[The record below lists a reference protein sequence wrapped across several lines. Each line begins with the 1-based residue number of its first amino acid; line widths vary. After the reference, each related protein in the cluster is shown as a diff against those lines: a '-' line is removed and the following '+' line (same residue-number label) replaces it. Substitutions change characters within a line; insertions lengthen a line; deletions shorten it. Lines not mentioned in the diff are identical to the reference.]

1 MTALQRIQIRLSE
14 ISVRLG
20 EIAALEGGSFT
31 DEIRAEFQA
40 LQVEHGELNTRQ
52 QAAILSEG
60 TEQAALVGREGDG
73 DGTPAEIRSLLQRS
87 SAANYLSSAVAG
99 IQITGAECELNAAL
113 EIGNIGAGGGTLILW
128 QVLDIPEELRADAPS
143 TTTQLAGA
151 VVQRSILQR
160 LFGRD
165 ILDALGIRIDS
176 VPAGQAQ
183 WPLLTG
189 GVSPD
194 QKAEKAAAPDA
205 VLPTFDTQTLA
216 PKRLTGRYAFSV
228 EQAAQVVGIEAALR
242 LDLANAVRA
251 KMSDQVV
258 NGTGAAGQ
266 VTGLLTRIAAPADPA
281 AEADY
286 EAYSGLPASGV
297 DGIHAISE
305 GEVAI
310 VLGVDSYK
318 HAASAIQTG
327 TAVSAIE
334 VMARRGRAVIATS
347 FIPAKT
353 NGNIQK
359 GNISHSGGDVMRG
372 DSIAAM
378 WPNLE
383 VIRDLYSSASTGIT
397 SLTWITLWDCY
408 TAFRADAYKRVSLKL
423 A

>member
-1 MTALQRIQIRLSE
+1 M
-14 ISVRLG
+14 
-20 EIAALEGGSFT
+20 
-31 DEIRAEFQA
+31 
-40 LQVEHGELNTRQ
+40 HTRQ

-60 TEQAALVGREGDG
+60 AEQGAQAGREGNG
-73 DGTPAEIRSLLQRS
+73 DGEPAEIRSLLQRS

-99 IQITGAECELNAAL
+99 IQISGPESELNSAL
-113 EIGNIGAGGGTLILW
+113 GISTVGAGGGVLVPW
-128 QVLDIPEELRADAPS
+128 QMLDVSETRADVPS
-143 TTTQLAGA
+143 TTTELAGA
-151 VVQRSILQR
+151 VVQRPILQR

-165 ILDALGIRIDS
+165 VLESLGVRIDS

-183 WPLLTG
+183 WPLLTAG
-189 GVSPD
+189 DSPD
-194 QKAEKAAAPDA
+194 QKSEKAAASDA
-205 VLPTFDTQTLA
+205 AAPTFSTQTLT
-216 PKRLTGRYAFSV
+216 PKRVTGRYAFSV
-228 EQAAQVVGIEAALR
+228 EQSAQVVGIEAALR
-242 LDLANAVRA
+242 LDLANAVGA
-251 KMSDQVV
+251 KMSDQVI

-297 DGIHAISE
+297 DGIHAIAE

-327 TAVSAIE
+327 TAISALE

-359 GNISHSGGDVMRG
+359 VNILHSGTDVMRG

-378 WPNLE
+378 WPSLE
-383 VIRDLYSSASTGIT
+383 VIRDPYSAASTGIT

-408 TAFRADAYKRVSLKL
+408 TAFRAAAYKRVSLKL